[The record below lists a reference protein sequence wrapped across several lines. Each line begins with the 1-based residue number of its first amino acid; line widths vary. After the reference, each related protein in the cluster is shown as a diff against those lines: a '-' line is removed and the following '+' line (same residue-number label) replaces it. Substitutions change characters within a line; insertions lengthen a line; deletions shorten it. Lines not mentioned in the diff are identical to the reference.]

1 LEIEYDNLDPT
12 AEYKLK
18 IAYTGRFRSNMKLVA
33 DGEMIHNYIRMGTKP
48 MYEFD
53 LPAKITADG
62 KVRFT
67 WTCGD
72 DDKGEGERGS
82 QVAEIWVVK
91 K

>member
-1 LEIEYDNLDPT
+1 
-12 AEYKLK
+12 
-18 IAYTGRFRSNMKLVA
+18 
-33 DGEMIHNYIRMGTKP
+33 
-48 MYEFD
+48 MYEFA
-53 LPAKITADG
+53 LPKQITEDG
-62 KVRFT
+62 KVHFT